1 MFKKF
6 TNGCVRVV
14 NRWLPDAFLFAI
26 ILSIIVFIGAM
37 FATGMG
43 PLKVLNAWGDA
54 KGFWGL
60 LAFSMQM
67 ALVLVFG
74 SAMASAKPC
83 RKALRAVA
91 GLCHN
96 NMQAIVIT
104 TMVSTICCWLN
115 WGFGLVVGAL
125 LAKEVVRRVPTVDYP
140 LLIASA
146 YSGFVIWHAG
156 LSGSIPLDLVAG
168 KAFGEVTYQ
177 APITATVFHPVNII
191 MCVVILIA
199 MPFINYAMH
208 PDKAHTVCIDPT
220 LLQDE
225 EDKTYE
231 IKTPADRIEHSKIL
245 WVILVVAGFAYI
257 VYYFV
262 QNGFT
267 LGLNI
272 VNMIFLFLGI
282 LLHGDLRRYVDA
294 IGEAAAG
301 AAGILLQFPFY
312 AGIMGMMVAAN
323 EQGVSLASVISQF
336 FVNISNSITFP
347 MLSFLAAGIVNFFV
361 PSGGGQW
368 AVQGPIMMPA
378 GGHRRRPHRH
388 GHCLGRPVDQHD
400 PALLGSACS
409 GHCQAVCPGYHGLSG
424 HRSAVHRRGG
434 LPGLP
439 GLGPVVLIYPIH
451 QLRRGAAA
459 AAPLFCPYSS
469 VYALLPIDGGVK
481 VPHQLLALG
490 VHDLHQ
496 VELLKGQAH
505 GEVLG
510 LLDVVGLEKGEEI
523 GPRNVFLFQQNLK
536 AHGVHPPAYVVYL
549 LVYPRRQRRVSP
561 KIPPRKPANLPEGK
575 MQKGLFSPG
584 SVVYNS

>member
-231 IKTPADRIEHSKIL
+231 VKTPADKMEHSRIL
-245 WVILVVAGFAYI
+245 WIILVVAGFAYI
-257 VYYFV
+257 IYYFA
-262 QNGFT
+262 T
-267 LGLNI
+267 LEEGKNIASALNLNI
-272 VNMIFLFLGI
+272 VNFIFLFLGI

-301 AAGILLQFPFY
+301 ASGILLQFPFY
-312 AGIMGMMVAAN
+312 AGIMGMMTVRNDA
-323 EQGVSLASVISQF
+323 GVCLAGVISDF
-336 FVNISNSITFP
+336 FVSISTSVTFP
-347 MLSFLAAGIVNFFV
+347 MWTFLSAGIVNFFV

-368 AVQGPIMMPA
+368 AVQGPIVMPA
-378 GGHRRRPHRH
+378 APQ
-388 GHCLGRPVDQHD
+388 LGVEPGRAAMAIAWGDQWTNMIQ
-400 PALLGSACS
+400 PFWAL
-409 GHCQAVCPGYHGLSG
+409 P
-424 HRSAVHRRGG
+424 
-434 LPGLP
+434 
-439 GLGPVVLIYPIH
+439 
-451 QLRRGAAA
+451 
-459 AAPLFCPYSS
+459 
-469 VYALLPIDGGVK
+469 
-481 VPHQLLALG
+481 ALG
-490 VHDLHQ
+490 VAKLSARDIMGYL
-496 VELLKGQAH
+496 VIVLLFTGLVAI
-505 GEVLG
+505 LG
-510 LLDVVGLEKGEEI
+510 
-523 GPRNVFLFQQNLK
+523 FL
-536 AHGVHPPAYVVYL
+536 AW
-549 LVYPRRQRRVSP
+549 
-561 KIPPRKPANLPEGK
+561 
-575 MQKGLFSPG
+575 GLFFA
-584 SVVYNS
+584 